1 MLSILA
7 FDDPSPPSAPDDGS
21 PREEEFELVVGRRQI
36 AGLTFLALVMIA
48 VCSGASYLAGKVVS
62 AREEPPAQTI
72 QIEEPP
78 APVATPLPTP
88 QPTPMIEATIA
99 PQVGPPPSAP
109 PAAPKAAEAPLFAN
123 AVPRAIY
130 IQVGAVEKGVATVI
144 AEGLR
149 GHELDAFVAPG
160 PTEKVFRVLIG
171 PFPDAEA
178 YQKAQNIVDRIG
190 LASFARRYQQQ

>member
-7 FDDPSPPSAPDDGS
+7 FDDPSPQSAPDEGS

-62 AREEPPAQTI
+62 AREEPAAQAI

-78 APVATPLPTP
+78 APVVTP

-99 PQVGPPPSAP
+99 PQMGPPPSAP

-149 GHELDAFVAPG
+149 RHELDAFVAPG